1 MAWNLSWAVSSPGF
15 LSGRECQ
22 MASKEWLNGQEVE
35 RHTRMCY
42 DCELP
47 VGLLD
52 LKFRGIRFDAQ
63 GVVIGCINNHGD
75 EVARRAIT
83 V

>member
-1 MAWNLSWAVSSPGF
+1 
-15 LSGRECQ
+15 
-22 MASKEWLNGQEVE
+22 MASKEWPNGQETE

-42 DCELP
+42 DGELP

-52 LKFRGIRFDAQ
+52 LKLRGIRFDAQ
-63 GVVIGCINNHGD
+63 GIVVGCINNNGG

-83 V
+83 VW

>member
-1 MAWNLSWAVSSPGF
+1 
-15 LSGRECQ
+15 
-22 MASKEWLNGQEVE
+22 MASKEWPNGQETE

-47 VGLLD
+47 VRLLD
-52 LKFRGIRFDAQ
+52 LKFRRICFDAQ
-63 GVVIGCINNHGD
+63 GVVVGCINNHGD

-83 V
+83 VW